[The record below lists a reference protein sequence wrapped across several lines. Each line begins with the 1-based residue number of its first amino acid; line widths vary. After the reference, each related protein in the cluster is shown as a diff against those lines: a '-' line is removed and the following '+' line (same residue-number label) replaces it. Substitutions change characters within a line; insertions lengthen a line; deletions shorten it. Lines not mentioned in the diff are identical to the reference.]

1 MSEKDREQEFD
12 KQIQSLLEEEPA
24 GKKKKGRL
32 RRMSKKKKIILGSG
46 AAAIAI
52 LVGLKLFGGNK
63 EIIPTA
69 ATAVLE
75 KGSIENILSVSGP
88 VSGTDSVDVVSNIHA
103 EIKSIE
109 VKEGDKVTEGQLL
122 AEIDDS
128 DLLKELEIARNSYD
142 LAVAT
147 RDENLRD
154 ARNGYAKALQDY
166 EAARA
171 NYNRQSVLA
180 QAGGISAVELEA
192 AANALEDAKRAVNG
206 YTLENGQVTADKSYE
221 LQIKNAQYNL
231 DKALENLEAAKIKAP
246 ISGTVVRVN
255 SKVGQFADK
264 PEENEPIF
272 IIENLDTLELE
283 IKISEYSIGKVE
295 VGQRAEI
302 RADILGD
309 NSVQGEVL
317 SISPTGEEKG
327 GGSTERVI
335 PTIIRVL
342 DEDTSLIAGITAK
355 AAIVLEEAKDT
366 WVVPISALHTGA
378 DGTTSLVVVENGIC
392 RMIPVTTGVESDI
405 SVEIF
410 PAEGAAL
417 TEGMSYIITPDPM
430 LAEGSKVTELPSA
443 GQLAKG
449 QEESA
454 APAENSD
461 EESDAGAGEE
471 SPASGQGDEAG
482 SDAETS
488 APLTE

>member
-12 KQIQSLLEEEPA
+12 RQIQSLLEEEPA
-24 GKKKKGRL
+24 GKKKKGRF
-32 RRMSKKKKIILGSG
+32 RRLSKKKKIILGCG
-46 AAAIAI
+46 VAVIAAF
-52 LVGLKLFGGNK
+52 LGLKLFGGNK
-63 EIIPTA
+63 EVIPMA
-69 ATAVLE
+69 ATAPLE
-75 KGSIENILSVSGP
+75 KGNIENILSVSGP

-103 EIKSIE
+103 EIRSIE
-109 VKEGDKVTEGQLL
+109 VKEGDKVTEGELL

-231 DKALENLEAAKIKAP
+231 DKAMENLEAAKIKAP

-283 IKISEYSIGKVE
+283 IKISEYSIGKVK

-302 RADILGD
+302 TADILGND
-309 NSVQGEVL
+309 SVQGEVL

-366 WVVPISALHTGA
+366 WVVPISALRTEM
-378 DGTTSLVVVENGIC
+378 DGTLSLVAVENGIC

-410 PAEGAAL
+410 PAEGAVL

-430 LAEGSKVTELPSA
+430 LTEGSKVTELPSA
-443 GQLAKG
+443 GRTASMTEESSAAVKG
-449 QEESA
+449 SEDESVSGTQEESA
-454 APAENSD
+454 ETAEG
-461 EESDAGAGEE
+461 DA
-471 SPASGQGDEAG
+471 AG
-482 SDAETS
+482 SDALAS
-488 APLTE
+488 APAAE

>member
-12 KQIQSLLEEEPA
+12 RQIQSLLEEEPA
-24 GKKKKGRL
+24 GKKKKGRFG
-32 RRMSKKKKIILGSG
+32 RMSKKKKIIFAFG
-46 AAAIAI
+46 AAVLA
-52 LVGLKLFGGNK
+52 LFLGLKIFGGNK

-69 ATAVLE
+69 ATAVLK

-128 DLLKELEIARNSYD
+128 DLQKELEIARNSYD

-154 ARNGYAKALQDY
+154 AKNGYAKALQDY
-166 EAARA
+166 EAAQA

-180 QAGGISAVELEA
+180 QAGGISAVELET

-206 YTLENGQVTADKSYE
+206 YTLENGQVAADKSYE

-283 IKISEYSIGKVE
+283 IKISEYSIGKVK

-302 RADILGD
+302 TADILG
-309 NSVQGEVL
+309 NSSVQGEVI

-335 PTIIRVL
+335 PTIVRVL
-342 DEDTSLIAGITAK
+342 DQNTSLIAGITAK

-366 WVVPISALHTGA
+366 WVVPISALHTGV
-378 DGTTSLVVVENGIC
+378 DGTLSLVVVENGIC

-417 TEGMSYIITPDPM
+417 AEGMSYIITPDPM
-430 LAEGSKVTELPSA
+430 LEEGSKVTEQPSA
-443 GQLAKG
+443 GK
-449 QEESA
+449 
-454 APAENSD
+454 P
-461 EESDAGAGEE
+461 EE
-471 SPASGQGDEAG
+471 SPAPTEDDGGGSDVGAQEESEESAESDAAG

-488 APLTE
+488 ASPAE

>member
-32 RRMSKKKKIILGSG
+32 RRMSTKKKIILGSG

-192 AANALEDAKRAVNG
+192 AANTLEDAKRAVNG

-309 NSVQGEVL
+309 NSVQGEIL

-410 PAEGAAL
+410 PAEGAVL